1 MLLFLNGQIHFM
13 EFEIFE
19 LSNGLRVV
27 HRQVD
32 RPVAH
37 CGLFISAGSRDEL
50 EQEQGLAHFIEHSL
64 FKGTHKRKAYHIL
77 SRMEDVGGELNAYTS
92 KEETVI
98 YTSFLAGYY
107 HRAIELLFDIALH
120 SNFPAKEVEKEKE
133 VIIDEIN
140 SYLDSPSEAI
150 FDDFEEQIFKGHP
163 IGRNILGTIKSV
175 KSFTRQHIL
184 NFIARNYGFNRMVF
198 SSVGNISSKKLKV
211 QLEKCIGQVE
221 TPVCVRQI
229 QQPTAYQADKI
240 QTERTGYQTHSII
253 GCPAYAVNEEKAR
266 VLMLLNNLLGGPGMN
281 SRLNLN
287 IREKYGFTYHLES
300 FYQPYSDTGL
310 FGVYLGTDPGTISRA
325 LKLVEKEL
333 KKLREQKLGILQLS
347 KAKRQVL
354 GQIAMAQENNNA
366 LMMAYGKS
374 LLTFNKIDEF
384 DTIREKVENITASDL
399 QEVANEVFNPENLS
413 TLIYKSKLPQE

>member
-1 MLLFLNGQIHFM
+1 M

-64 FKGTHKRKAYHIL
+64 FKGTQKRKAYHIL

-98 YTSFLAGYY
+98 YTSFLSGYY
-107 HRAIELLFDIALH
+107 QRAIELLFDIALN
-120 SNFPAKEVEKEKE
+120 STFPAKEVEKEKE

-163 IGRNILGTIKSV
+163 IGRNILGTIDSV
-175 KSFTRQHIL
+175 KSFTRHHIL
-184 NFIARNYGFNRMVF
+184 AFIERNYGFNRMVF
-198 SSVGNISSKKLKV
+198 SSVGNIAGKKLKA
-211 QLEKCIGQVE
+211 QLEKSLGHI
-221 TPVCVRQI
+221 TSPVCERNI
-229 QQPTAYQADKI
+229 KQPSAYKAEKV

-253 GCPAYAVNEEKAR
+253 GCPAYAANEEKAR

-310 FGVYLGTDPGTISRA
+310 FGVYLGTDPGTINRA

-333 KKLREQKLGILQLS
+333 KKLRDQKLGILQLS

-374 LLTFNKIDEF
+374 LLTFDKIDEF
-384 DTIREKVENITASDL
+384 DTIREKVENITAPDL
-399 QEVANEVFNPENLS
+399 QEVANEVFAPNNLS